1 MKVSRYVGMIVV
13 AFALSLVW
21 TFVVFPNPNVTARL
35 KQLKKDAQTPLVW
48 MHVASVAGLYATVR
62 LTNAPPR
69 VRHATDTAL
78 LALLIAFLGHLDAW
92 YSSFFVVWV
101 AVMAGVDQ

>member
-1 MKVSRYVGMIVV
+1 MKVQVYIGMIVA

-21 TFVVFPNPNVTARL
+21 TFVVFPNKNVKARL
-35 KQLKKDAQTPLVW
+35 AQLKEDAKTPLVW
-48 MHVASVAGLYATVR
+48 AHVASVAVLYGTIRAS
-62 LTNAPPR
+62 NAPPR

-92 YSSFFVVWV
+92 YSTFFVVWA
-101 AVMAGVDQ
+101 AVMIGVDQ